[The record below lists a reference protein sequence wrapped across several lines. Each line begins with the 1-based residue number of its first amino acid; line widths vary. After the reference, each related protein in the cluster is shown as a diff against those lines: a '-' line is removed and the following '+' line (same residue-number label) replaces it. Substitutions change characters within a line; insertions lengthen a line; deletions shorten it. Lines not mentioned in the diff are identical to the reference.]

1 MDKCIA
7 GITAFIA
14 IALAAWLTIGTQ
26 SDYEQYG
33 QLARLFAEI
42 MLWTLWLLTLAKF
55 GIKNW
60 RKKDGAVEAS

>member
-7 GITAFIA
+7 GLTAFIGLS
-14 IALAAWLTIGTQ
+14 LAAFITLGTQ

-33 QLARLFAEI
+33 QLARLSAEI
-42 MLWTLWLLTLAKF
+42 LLWILWGLTLAKF

-60 RKKDGAVEAS
+60 KKKNGAVDAL